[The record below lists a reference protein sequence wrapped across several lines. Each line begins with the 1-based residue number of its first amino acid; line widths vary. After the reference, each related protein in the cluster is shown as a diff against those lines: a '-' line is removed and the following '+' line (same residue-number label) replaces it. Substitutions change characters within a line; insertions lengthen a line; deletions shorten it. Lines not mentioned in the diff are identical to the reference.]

1 MAPLLLFQAASA
13 PVALRDGRAEQPATD
28 AQLIRIGRRLGL
40 RYEEAEALLEVLG
53 VKPAEVGSS
62 GPGDEDD
69 EDGEDGGEA
78 ALRSF
83 SPRVMAR
90 LRATPGLFLLTD
102 GMTFGRLE
110 RAVSRVRGLYGAR
123 RRLRHLGAAVERAA
137 AFEGRLLQQV
147 ARALRRGAPLAS
159 AGRGA

>member
-1 MAPLLLFQAASA
+1 MVLEREIPEQES
-13 PVALRDGRAEQPATD
+13 VAKVVLREGRTGPPATE

-53 VKPAEVGSS
+53 AEPADGEA
-62 GPGDEDD
+62 DEDEGD
-69 EDGEDGGEA
+69 V

-83 SPRVMAR
+83 SPQVMAR

-110 RAVSRVRGLYGAR
+110 RAVSRVRGLKGAR

-137 AFEGRLLQQV
+137 AFEGRLLQQA
-147 ARALRRGAPLAS
+147 ARALRRGAGAAS
-159 AGRGA
+159 RR